1 MFLPNEQCVIHLVI
15 VSFTHYDFI
24 VLPEMWLHWSLLS
37 QKRLKMLAHLIPKRP
52 SCDSPT
58 KKIWQTVNTSDPGP
72 SNPQHMSTN
81 GDWAWMSLRAGSK
94 QLWQVF
100 IISAVFSD
108 LWPTY
113 GESAPAHC
121 AYHRASVSNIIA
133 DIWFQLKW
141 LQNTFWQA
149 LNPIRNQKSSPSG
162 TCTSSDSL
170 GS

>member
-1 MFLPNEQCVIHLVI
+1 M
-15 VSFTHYDFI
+15 
-24 VLPEMWLHWSLLS
+24 
-37 QKRLKMLAHLIPKRP
+37 
-52 SCDSPT
+52 CDSSGYGTIHTLWFHSPSRNVASLVT
-58 KKIWQTVNTSDPGP
+58 SFPKEIENARASYSEAPFLRFAHKKIWQTVNTSDPGP

-94 QLWQVF
+94 QLWQAF

-149 LNPIRNQKSSPSG
+149 LNPIPPKSKILALRHLCIFWLAGVVKP
-162 TCTSSDSL
+162 
-170 GS
+170 